1 MKFKNFYA
9 LMMLLATA
17 TLAIAQKPKSQKEV
31 EALMAIQNAQNPD
44 ARIAAVDS
52 LVTKFADTE
61 FKSWALERAA
71 EASQQKNDG
80 PKAIAYAERTLE
92 ADPKSFEARLLI
104 AGELARGTRE
114 FDLDKEEKLAR
125 SEKLAK
131 EAIALLPAAP
141 KPNAQI
147 PDDSWAAAKKD
158 YIAQGHEALGMI
170 AMVRKKYDVA
180 VAEFKLSVDGAATP
194 NLGDSVRL
202 GAAYTQ
208 AGQPDE
214 AIVALDKVINAPNAS
229 PVFKQAAEAEK
240 KKATDAKSSKK

>member
-1 MKFKNFYA
+1 MPSA
-9 LMMLLATA
+9 GCAH
-17 TLAIAQKPKSQKEV
+17 PS
-31 EALMAIQNAQNPD
+31 
-44 ARIAAVDS
+44 AASPASKVS
-52 LVTKFADTE
+52 NRSAV
-61 FKSWALERAA
+61 RAA
-71 EASQQKNDG
+71 W
-80 PKAIAYAERTLE
+80 RMTLLE
-92 ADPKSFEARLLI
+92 ADPKSYEARLLI

-141 KPNAQI
+141 KPNPQVS
-147 PDDSWAAAKKD
+147 DDSWAGAKKD
-158 YIAQGHEALGMI
+158 YIAQGHEALGMS

-208 AGQPDE
+208 AGQPDD
-214 AIVALDKVINAPNAS
+214 AIAALDKVINAPNA
-229 PVFKQAAEAEK
+229 
-240 KKATDAKSSKK
+240 